1 MVRYGSGNA
10 GNHDV
15 LPAERP
21 ARRNAADLDPQYPVP
36 CGLLCIRSHP
46 SGAGRYRTFR
56 GSWAVAGTGL
66 RRAGKPDLAHW
77 PAPHE
82 LSGASRWTACMNAD
96 ARHHAVS
103 YGTRRRLRPSP
114 SGLSPAV
121 LSFPLGR
128 YCEGHLPY
136 AWARLNCH
144 LMSRFCNLR
153 GFPCLPVLRP
163 DCLSIVQSS
172 HIQPLYASASRKQQA
187 EWAWGLSVSA
197 TSAPF
202 TLLLEICR
210 GSLPIFI

>member
-1 MVRYGSGNA
+1 MWNWA
-10 GNHDV
+10 MNTTTHDV

-103 YGTRRRLRPSP
+103 YDTRRRLRSPPPGLSSGCPILSPRKVLRGPSSLCMGSAQLP
-114 SGLSPAV
+114 SGEPILQSAGI
-121 LSFPLGR
+121 S
-128 YCEGHLPY
+128 
-136 AWARLNCH
+136 
-144 LMSRFCNLR
+144 
-153 GFPCLPVLRP
+153 LPVCAEAGLPFHRT
-163 DCLSIVQSS
+163 
-172 HIQPLYASASRKQQA
+172 IQPHPAAVCFCIA
-187 EWAWGLSVSA
+187 EIAG
-197 TSAPF
+197 
-202 TLLLEICR
+202 
-210 GSLPIFI
+210 